1 MKGKETAKWS
11 GSQKADKRQARK
23 QKIQDAFNDT
33 VEVEVIPSFSEL
45 HKDEKRILRVAA
57 YCRVSTDQE
66 AQASSYELQI
76 QYYTDYI
83 QRNPEWVL
91 AGIYAD
97 VDTTYGQNAKARE

>member
-1 MKGKETAKWS
+1 MKGKENEQKAKWS
-11 GSQKADKRQARK
+11 GSQKADRRQAKK
-23 QKIQDAFNDT
+23 QRIQDAFTDT
-33 VEVEVIPSFSEL
+33 VEVEVIPAFADL

-83 QRNPEWVL
+83 TRNPNGYW
-91 AGIYAD
+91 
-97 VDTTYGQNAKARE
+97 